1 MKRIIINLLVLMV
14 LSFNSCSNLLNED
27 PKDFVSPQ
35 GFFNTEDEVTSA
47 LYGVYGY
54 LHDIYIGDYE
64 KIFIADIGVD
74 NMITRQSPRVDVY
87 QYYQMDAPTVEYS
100 TFWKNHYAAIGS
112 ANMVIARTEKSA
124 LKEEFKNS
132 IIAEARFLRA
142 FFYNNLVL
150 MWGDVPMWLDELN
163 VEEVSTVARTPKS
176 EVLEQ
181 IIADLEY
188 AASTLPGKREVK
200 DQGRVTSWSAK
211 SIMARVCL
219 LDNQWQKA
227 YDLSKEVIQSSPHK
241 LLNDFNQI
249 FDFKNKF
256 NDELIFVI
264 PGLTDV
270 KGSQIHSFTNPR
282 GRDESGKVDALFK
295 EGKKAIRPDGTIV
308 SSSGE
313 LFQGWGMFNTTKNLL
328 ASFEAGDTRKDIMD
342 WNGLTMTDG
351 TKITFDGGDGGGSG
365 HYMLKWIAFDEKAN
379 NGSRDIHHIRLAELY
394 LIQAEAANELNKP
407 AEAIALLNV
416 LRERAFG
423 DSSHNYASS
432 LSKEEIKKAIV
443 NENRWELC
451 GEGVRRW
458 YLIHWGYDYLYNAVQ
473 ALKDENPRAAT
484 NIKPH
489 HVLFKVPDEEFIKN
503 PNLGVNNP
511 GY

>member
-1 MKRIIINLLVLMV
+1 MRRIIISFLLLTMFI
-14 LSFNSCSNLLNED
+14 FNSCSNLLNEN
-27 PKDFVSPQ
+27 PRDFVSPQ

-87 QYYQMDAPTVEYS
+87 QYFQMDAPTVEYS
-100 TFWKNHYAAIGS
+100 TFWKNHYAAIGA

-124 LKEEFKNS
+124 LKKEFKDN

-142 FFYNNLVL
+142 FFYHNLVL
-150 MWGDVPMWLDELN
+150 MWGDVPMWLDELDVEN
-163 VEEVSTVARTPKS
+163 VSSLPRTSKADVLKQIVS
-176 EVLEQ
+176 
-181 IIADLEY
+181 DLEY
-188 AASTLPGKREVK
+188 ASATLPEKRDVK
-200 DQGRVTSWSAK
+200 EQGRITSWCAK
-211 SIMARVCL
+211 SILARVSL

-227 YDLSKEVIQSSPHK
+227 YDLSKDVIQSSPHK
-241 LLNDFNQI
+241 LLSDFNRI

-282 GRDESGKVDALFK
+282 GRDESGKVDVLFK
-295 EGKKAIRPDGTIV
+295 QGKKAIRPDGTIV
-308 SSSGE
+308 TSSGE
-313 LFQGWGMFNTTKNLL
+313 LFQGWGMFNTTKSLL
-328 ASFEAGDTRKDIMD
+328 NSFEVGDTRREIMN

-351 TKITFDGGDGGGSG
+351 TTVAFDGGDGGGSG
-365 HYMLKWIAFDEKAN
+365 TYMLKWIAFDEKAN

-394 LIQAEAANELNKP
+394 LILAESANELNQP
-407 AEAIALLNV
+407 AEAIAALNV
-416 LRERAFG
+416 IRERAFG
-423 DSSHNYASS
+423 NNSRNYTSS
-432 LSKEEIKKAIV
+432 LSKDKIKQAIV

-458 YLIHWGYDYLYNAVQ
+458 YLIHWGYDYLYHAVQ
-473 ALKDENPRAAT
+473 ALKDENPRAAA

-503 PNLGVNNP
+503 PNLGANNP

>member
-1 MKRIIINLLVLMV
+1 MKRIIINMLVLIA

-35 GFFNTEDEVTSA
+35 GFFNTEDEVKSA
-47 LYGVYGY
+47 LYGAYGY

-64 KIFIADIGVD
+64 KIFIGDIGVD

-87 QYYQMDAPTVEYS
+87 QYFQMDAPTVEYS
-100 TFWKNHYAAIGS
+100 TFWKNHYAAIGA

-124 LKEEFKNS
+124 LRDEFKTG

-150 MWGDVPMWLDELN
+150 MWGDVPMWLGELN
-163 VEEVSTVARTPKS
+163 IDEVSALGRTPKAD
-176 EVLEQ
+176 VLKQ
-181 IIADLEY
+181 IILDMEF
-188 AASTLPGKREVK
+188 ASVTLPGKREAK
-200 DQGRVTSWSAK
+200 DLGRVTSWSAK
-211 SIMARVCL
+211 SLLARIYL

-227 YDLSKEVIQSSPHK
+227 YELSKDVIENSPHK
-241 LLNDFNQI
+241 LLGNFNRI

-256 NDELIFVI
+256 NEELIFVI
-264 PGLTDV
+264 PSLTDV

-282 GRDESGKVDALFK
+282 GRDESGKLDPLFK
-295 EGKKAIRPDGTIV
+295 AGKKANRPDGVVV

-313 LFQGWGMFNTTKNLL
+313 LFQGWGMFSTTKHLL
-328 ASFEAGDTRKDIMD
+328 ASFEIGDTRKEVMD
-342 WNGLTMTDG
+342 WSGLTMSDG
-351 TKITFDGGDGGGSG
+351 TFVKFDGGDGGGSG
-365 HYMLKWIAFDEKAN
+365 HYTLKWMAFDEKAN

-394 LIQAEAANELNKP
+394 LIKAEAANELGKP
-407 AEAIALLNV
+407 AEAIEALNV
-416 LRERAFG
+416 LRQRAFK
-423 DSSHNYASS
+423 DNTHHYALA
-432 LSKEEIKKAIV
+432 LSKEQIKKAIV

-458 YLIHWGYDYLYNAVQ
+458 YLIHWGYEYLNSAVQ
-473 ALKDENPRAAT
+473 ALKDENPKAAA

-489 HVLFKVPDEEFIKN
+489 HVLFKIPAEEFVKN
-503 PNLGVNNP
+503 PNLGANNP